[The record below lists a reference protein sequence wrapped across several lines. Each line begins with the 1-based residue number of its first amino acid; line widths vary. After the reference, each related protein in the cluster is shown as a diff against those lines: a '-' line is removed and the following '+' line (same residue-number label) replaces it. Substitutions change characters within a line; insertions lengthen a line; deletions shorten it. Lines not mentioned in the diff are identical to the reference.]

1 MSTSAKRGL
10 FGRSSRSGGDA
21 AELALYKA
29 LVEQV
34 ARVCEAA
41 AAGDSEARVA
51 GVPGSGAVP
60 ELAAVAQSVNRALD
74 VSDAFVRE
82 AGAVLSSAAEGRYH
96 RRLLLGGLRGA
107 YRASAASIDGG
118 RASMQRDARSI
129 AAAADSRL
137 VLADTFEADVL
148 GVAEQVATASTELS
162 ASAQGL
168 STAASAASVE
178 ADQASVTMQALT
190 RASEEIQQVVSV
202 INSIADQTRLLA
214 LNATIESARAGE
226 AGRGFAVVAA
236 EVKELADQTG
246 RATEQ
251 VSQQV
256 ASIRAQAQGA
266 VQAITG
272 ISSTVAEMNGLV
284 DGVRAAVDGG
294 GNWGGAQDVTGLSRL
309 AEELRTKIDG
319 FLAGLR
325 G

>member
-1 MSTSAKRGL
+1 MSSTGRRGL
-10 FGRSSRSGGDA
+10 LGRGRAGGA
-21 AELALYKA
+21 APDELARYRA

-34 ARVCEAA
+34 TRVCEAA

-51 GVPGSGAVP
+51 GVPGCEDDPRLA
-60 ELAAVAQSVNRALD
+60 ELVQGVNRALD

-82 AGAVLSSAAEGRYH
+82 AGAVLSSASEGRYH
-96 RRLLLGGLRGA
+96 RRLLPGGLRGA
-107 YRASAASIDGG
+107 YRGSASLIDAG
-118 RASMQRDARSI
+118 RAAMQRDARSI

-137 VLADTFEADVL
+137 ALADTFEADVL

-168 STAASAASVE
+168 STAASAASAE
-178 ADQASVTMQALT
+178 ADQASGTMQALT
-190 RASEEIQQVVSV
+190 QASEEIQQVVSV
-202 INSIADQTRLLA
+202 INSIAGQTRLLA

-246 RATEQ
+246 RATEE
-251 VSQQV
+251 VSAQV

-266 VQAITG
+266 AQAITG
-272 ISSTVAEMNGLV
+272 ISATVAEMNGLV

-294 GNWGGAQDVTGLSRL
+294 GSWGGAQDVTGLSRL
-309 AEELRTKIDG
+309 AEELRVKIDA
-319 FLAGLR
+319 FLSGLR
-325 G
+325 A

>member
-1 MSTSAKRGL
+1 MSSTVKRG
-10 FGRSSRSGGDA
+10 FFARGERSGA
-21 AELALYKA
+21 AEELALYKA

-34 ARVCEAA
+34 TRVCEAA
-41 AAGDSEARVA
+41 AAGDSEARVG
-51 GVPGSGAVP
+51 GVEGSWAVP
-60 ELAAVAQSVNRALD
+60 QLAELANGVNRALD

-96 RRLLLGGLRGA
+96 RRLLPGGLRGA
-107 YRASAASIDGG
+107 FRGAAASIDGG
-118 RASMQRDARSI
+118 RASMQRDAQRIS
-129 AAAADSRL
+129 AAADSRL
-137 VLADTFEADVL
+137 VLADSFEADVL

-168 STAASAASVE
+168 SSAASAASVE

-190 RASEEIQQVVSV
+190 HASEEIQQVVST

-272 ISSTVAEMNGLV
+272 ISGTVAEMNGLV

-309 AEELRTKIDG
+309 AEELRAKIDG

>member
-1 MSTSAKRGL
+1 MPSAARSL
-10 FGRSSRSGGDA
+10 FGRPAPAGQGELELHRA
-21 AELALYKA
+21 FTAHVAE
-29 LVEQV
+29 
-34 ARVCEAA
+34 VCEAI
-41 AAGDSEARVA
+41 AAGDFERRVG
-51 GVPGSGAVP
+51 GVPGVEAVP
-60 ELAAVAQSVNRALD
+60 ELLAAQHSVNRAID
-74 VSDAFVRE
+74 ASDAFVRE
-82 AGAVLSSAAEGRYH
+82 AGAALTAAAGGRHH
-96 RRLLLGGLRGA
+96 RRYLLAGLRGGFRQVA
-107 YRASAASIDGG
+107 GRIDEARG
-118 RASMQRDARSI
+118 RMKD
-129 AAAADSRL
+129 AADSVTATHENRL

-168 STAASAASVE
+168 SSAASAASAE

-202 INSIADQTRLLA
+202 INSIAGQTRLLA

-246 RATEQ
+246 RATEE
-251 VSQQV
+251 VSAQV

-272 ISSTVAEMNGLV
+272 ISATVAEMNGLV

-294 GNWGGAQDVTGLSRL
+294 GSWGGAQDVTGLSRL
-309 AEELRTKIDG
+309 AEELRVKIDA
-319 FLAGLR
+319 FLTALR
-325 G
+325 A

>member
-1 MSTSAKRGL
+1 MSSTGRRGP
-10 FGRSSRSGGDA
+10 FGRRRPA
-21 AELALYKA
+21 AGAPDELALHRA

-34 ARVCEAA
+34 TRVCEAA

-51 GVPGSGAVP
+51 GVPGSEAVP
-60 ELAAVAQSVNRALD
+60 HLADLVRGVNRALD

-96 RRLLLGGLRGA
+96 RRLLPGGLRGA
-107 YRASAASIDGG
+107 YRDSAALIDGG
-118 RASMQRDARSI
+118 RAGMQRDARSI

-137 VLADTFEADVL
+137 ALADTFEADVL

-168 STAASAASVE
+168 ATAASAASVE
-178 ADQASVTMQALT
+178 ADQASGTMRALT
-190 RASEEIQQVVSV
+190 QASEEIQQVVSV

-294 GNWGGAQDVTGLSRL
+294 GNWGGAQDATGLSRL
-309 AEELRTKIDG
+309 AEELRVKIDA
-319 FLAGLR
+319 FLSGLR

>member
-1 MSTSAKRGL
+1 MSSTGRRGP
-10 FGRSSRSGGDA
+10 FGRGRATGGAPD
-21 AELALYKA
+21 ELARYRA

-34 ARVCEAA
+34 TRVCEAA

-51 GVPGSGAVP
+51 GVPGSEDDP
-60 ELAAVAQSVNRALD
+60 LLAGLVQGVNRALD

-96 RRLLLGGLRGA
+96 RRLLPGGLRGA
-107 YRASAASIDGG
+107 YRGAAASIDGG
-118 RASMQRDARSI
+118 RAGMQRDARSI

-137 VLADTFEADVL
+137 ALADTFEADVL

-168 STAASAASVE
+168 STAASAASTE
-178 ADQASVTMQALT
+178 AEQASVTVQELT
-190 RASEEIQQVVSV
+190 RASEGIQQVVSV
-202 INSIADQTRLLA
+202 INSIAGQTRLLA

-246 RATEQ
+246 RATEE
-251 VSQQV
+251 VSAQV

-266 VQAITG
+266 AQAITG
-272 ISSTVAEMNGLV
+272 ISATVAEMNGLV

-294 GNWGGAQDVTGLSRL
+294 GSWGGAQDVTGLSRL
-309 AEELRTKIDG
+309 AEELRVKIDA
-319 FLAGLR
+319 FLTGLR
-325 G
+325 A